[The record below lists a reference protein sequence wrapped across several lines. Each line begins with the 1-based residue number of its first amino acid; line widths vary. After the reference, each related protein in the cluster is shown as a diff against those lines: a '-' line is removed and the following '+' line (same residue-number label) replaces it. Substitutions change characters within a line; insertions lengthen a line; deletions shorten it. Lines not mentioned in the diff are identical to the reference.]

1 MWAYVHGN
9 IFVVV
14 AEGGATCQWEELISF
29 FVGIS
34 DVNNNT
40 EPFRAGPIHDLSA
53 DTISPDVENTRS
65 EATDVAC
72 ITKYLVPNTDKL
84 GNVSIM
90 EINLYE
96 AHSNVK
102 YCLYS
107 K

>member
-40 EPFRAGPIHDLSA
+40 EPFRAGPICRA
-53 DTISPDVENTRS
+53 
-65 EATDVAC
+65 AAC
-72 ITKYLVPNTDKL
+72 GNQMPRANQVFELVLEMRYVCK
-84 GNVSIM
+84 
-90 EINLYE
+90 
-96 AHSNVK
+96 
-102 YCLYS
+102 
-107 K
+107 